1 MNANKLA
8 LELLKVHEGFSS
20 TVYKCSAN
28 VYTVGYGR
36 NLEHKGLTQAEAE
49 YLLQNDIVEAEHWC
63 RNNLSYYSEL
73 ATARKAAILD
83 MYVNLGPTGLLG
95 FKKMHKALANK
106 NYVVASAEM
115 LDSRWATQVG
125 NRATELSQIIKEEY
139 IK

>member
-1 MNANKLA
+1 MTHKKLA

-36 NLEHKGLTQAEAE
+36 NLEHRGLTKAEAE
-49 YLLQNDIVEAEHWC
+49 YLLQNDIAEAENWC
-63 RNNLSYYSEL
+63 KTNLNYYKEL
-73 ATARKAAILD
+73 SVARKAAILD

-106 NYVVASAEM
+106 NYVVAGAEM
-115 LDSRWATQVG
+115 LNSRWATQVG
-125 NRATELSQIIKEEY
+125 NRAIELSQIIKEEY
-139 IK
+139 IT